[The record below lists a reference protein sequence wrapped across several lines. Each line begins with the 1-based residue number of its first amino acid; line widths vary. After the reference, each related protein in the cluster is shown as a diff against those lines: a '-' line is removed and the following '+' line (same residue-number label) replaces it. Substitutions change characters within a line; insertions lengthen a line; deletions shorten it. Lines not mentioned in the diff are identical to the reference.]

1 MSIGWYAS
9 VVRLSVWRG
18 RMISC
23 RCVQLVFHQSLVVS
37 AGACMG
43 KKRDERRRLRH
54 TGKMNEALGDALV
67 MFSLTILAL
76 HQRE

>member
-1 MSIGWYAS
+1 
-9 VVRLSVWRG
+9 
-18 RMISC
+18 
-23 RCVQLVFHQSLVVS
+23 
-37 AGACMG
+37 MG